1 MIGGNYAGTTAQIGL
16 GALRRAAIPE
26 NQPNLGVTLAQSIK
40 AYKDKQKADEDQ
52 RKYEAYQEALKS
64 GDQEAIKNAQ
74 IDLDPEAYQ
83 KAMAEKE
90 ADELDFN
97 RRVQLMDMQNR
108 KSLELAAARDRI
120 TRQNAQAEMDRQNQA
135 IDAALA
141 SGQITPEQAQLAKT
155 KLALGNLVD
164 FGGAGD
170 DMASLGIDEAT
181 YKKEKAKNYLEDE
194 KAYNEAKA
202 NAMDIKAQTQEV
214 LNLLDQDSSIVGPFS
229 SWNETL
235 KIWDLRAG
243 NVEQR
248 RQWLEA
254 RGEIVNRLIGLG
266 NVMVKYANDHGV
278 TGINSLP
285 EVERNTEGL
294 TPNSSPDKI
303 RGAIKALIK
312 TANEIEQKQAKKLAA
327 YKNSAGQEDV
337 IDYTELQASGGE

>member
-64 GDQEAIKNAQ
+64 GDAEAIKNAQ

-120 TRQNAQAEMDRQNQA
+120 TRQNAQAEMDRQNQV

-164 FGGAGD
+164 FGGGD
-170 DMASLGIDEAT
+170 TPSNPYGLEGKALDT
-181 YKKEKAKNYLEDE
+181 YNSETAKNIV
-194 KAYNEAKA
+194 KAEENYNTSKSIADTARGTVDRINE
-202 NAMDIKAQTQEV
+202 I
-214 LNLLDQDSSIVGPFS
+214 LDQDETIVGPMS
-229 SWNETL
+229 GWSEKYNAYTGNNPEWLEKRGQVVTEL
-235 KIWDLRAG
+235 TQAG
-243 NVEQR
+243 NF
-248 RQWLEA
+248 
-254 RGEIVNRLIGLG
+254 LI
-266 NVMVKYANDHGV
+266 KQANESGV

-285 EVERNTEGL
+285 EVERIIRGL
-294 TPNSSPDKI
+294 TPSSSPAQI
-303 RGAIKALIK
+303 RGAIKQINRLADEL
-312 TANEIEQKQAKKLAA
+312 EQKSLNALNRYKKGGDEVMDAEA
-327 YKNSAGQEDV
+327 YFN
-337 IDYTELQASGGE
+337 GGE